1 MCASVRVCNVCVCV
15 CVCVCVWMCDKWV
28 SRCTLCILL
37 VPCAYVLALVY
48 SINAAICVADDD
60 FILAHK
66 LHTIKAV

>member
-1 MCASVRVCNVCVCV
+1 
-15 CVCVCVWMCDKWV
+15 MCDKWV